1 MLNLKRIA
9 SICLLLIAAL
19 ATSVASF
26 AASATL
32 FYRINSS
39 KVELNFSGNASFS
52 QSAKSLLGGEK
63 ISGTYRI
70 KVRACASPDGP
81 LDFNRKLAS
90 ERAWATVDLLKHLNP
105 AVPDSLYSVSMLDE
119 DWAGVLAYLRKSD
132 KAWAADAL
140 KIVQSGK
147 ADREDRLR
155 ELYVGEAWDDLA
167 ENCFPRLRRAEVSV
181 EDAALASVPSLDAS
195 HILASLRPLGTCPST
210 AGQVNQELAES
221 QQLPTM
227 HSGTCLPTAGEVNQE
242 LAESQQFPIIRTLY
256 LPAYSPTGPA
266 QSNAPPAFSQR
277 YCA

>member
-1 MLNLKRIA
+1 M
-9 SICLLLIAAL
+9 
-19 ATSVASF
+19 ASF

-63 ISGTYRI
+63 VSGTYRI

-81 LDFNRKLAS
+81 LAFNRKLAS

-105 AVPDSLYSVSMLDE
+105 AVPDSLYAVSMVDE

-167 ENCFPRLRRAEVSV
+167 ENCLPRLRRAEVSV
-181 EDAALASVPSLDAS
+181 EDAALASVPSLDVPRAIDPSLPAS
-195 HILASLRPLGTCPST
+195 AQ
-210 AGQVNQELAES
+210 ANQELADS

-227 HSGTCLPTAGEVNQE
+227 HSGACLPAAGQLNLE
-242 LAESQQFPIIRTLY
+242 LADAEP
-256 LPAYSPTGPA
+256 LPAVRHLRLSTCSPTGPA
-266 QSNAPPAFSQR
+266 LSHAPPAFSLR
-277 YCA
+277 LCA